1 VIVKRQSHA
10 EKLLNLDITSIRFG
24 RSWMCMYKNVVSK
37 EHQEFIKAHKL
48 RKGSIIITQISLL
61 VLFFALWEI
70 AAYFKWIDPFI
81 MSQPSRVFKTII
93 NLTRDGSIFT
103 HTGIT
108 VLETIIGFLS
118 GTILGTIIAIL
129 LWWSEFVAKVLDPY
143 LVVLNALP
151 KTALGPIIL
160 VWIGGTVS
168 SIIVMALLIS
178 VIVTILNVYLAFE
191 SCDEDKVK
199 LLRTLGASK
208 LQILTKV
215 VLPSSI
221 PAIISV
227 LKINVGLSLVGV
239 IVGEFLVSR
248 AGLGYLIIYGGQVFK
263 MDLVMTSV
271 LILAVAAALM
281 YLSVAW
287 FEKKLNKMR

>member
-1 VIVKRQSHA
+1 
-10 EKLLNLDITSIRFG
+10 
-24 RSWMCMYKNVVSK
+24 MYKEMISK
-37 EHQEFIKAHKL
+37 EHEEFI
-48 RKGSIIITQISLL
+48 RKNKRWKTSIAVSQISLL
-61 VLFFALWEI
+61 ILFFALWEI
-70 AAYFKWIDPFI
+70 AAHLKWIDPFI
-81 MSQPSRVFKTII
+81 MSQPSRVVKTII
-93 NLTRDGSIFT
+93 NLTANGSIFK

-118 GTILGTIIAIL
+118 GTILGTIIAVI
-129 LWWSEFVAKVLDPY
+129 LWWSDFVAKVLDPY

-160 VWIGGTVS
+160 VWIGGTAS

-178 VIVTILNVYLAFE
+178 IVVTILNVYLAFE
-191 SCDEDKVK
+191 SCDEDKIK
-199 LLRTLGASK
+199 LLKTFGATK
-208 LQILTKV
+208 LQILSKV
-215 VLPSSI
+215 ILPSSV

-239 IVGEFLVSR
+239 IVGEFLVSK

-271 LILAVAAALM
+271 LILAIAAALM
-281 YLSVAW
+281 YLSVNW

>member
-1 VIVKRQSHA
+1 
-10 EKLLNLDITSIRFG
+10 
-24 RSWMCMYKNVVSK
+24 MYNNVVSK
-37 EHQEFIKAHKL
+37 EHEEFLRSHKL
-48 RKGSIIITQISLL
+48 RKNSIIITQTTIL

-70 AAYFKWIDPFI
+70 AAYLKWIDPFI
-81 MSQPSRVFKTII
+81 MSQPSRVLRTLI
-93 NLTRDGSIFT
+93 NLTADGSIFM

-118 GTILGTIIAIL
+118 GTILGTLIAIM

-199 LLRTLGASK
+199 LLRTLGATK

-215 VLPSSI
+215 VIPSSI

-227 LKINVGLSLVGV
+227 MKINVGLSLVGV

-263 MDLVMTSV
+263 MDLVMTSI

>member
-1 VIVKRQSHA
+1 MYSENVSREHLEYIRKHKIRKTAIRTSQ
-10 EKLLNLDITSIRFG
+10 LL
-24 RSWMCMYKNVVSK
+24 
-37 EHQEFIKAHKL
+37 
-48 RKGSIIITQISLL
+48 LL

-70 AAYFKWIDPFI
+70 AANLKWIDPFI
-81 MSQPSRVFKTII
+81 MSQPSRVVKTIVA
-93 NLTRDGSIFT
+93 LTADGSIFT
-103 HTGIT
+103 HTGVT

-118 GTILGTIIAIL
+118 GTILGTLIAIV
-129 LWWSEFVAKVLDPY
+129 LWWSDFTSKVLDPY

-160 VWIGGTVS
+160 VWIGGTMG
-168 SIIVMALLIS
+168 SIIVMALLVSI
-178 VIVTILNVYLAFE
+178 IVTILNVYLAFV
-191 SCDEDKVK
+191 SVDEDKVK
-199 LLRTLGASK
+199 LLTTLGATK
-208 LQILTKV
+208 PQILNKV
-215 VLPSSI
+215 VLPASV

-239 IVGEFLVSR
+239 IVGEFLVSK

-271 LILAVAAALM
+271 IILAVAAALM

-287 FEKKLNKMR
+287 LEKKLTKMR

>member
-1 VIVKRQSHA
+1 MSNINA
-10 EKLLNLDITSIRFG
+10 
-24 RSWMCMYKNVVSK
+24 SK
-37 EHQEFIKAHKL
+37 EHQEFLQKYRVRKL
-48 RKGSIIITQISLL
+48 SIAVSQISLL

-70 AAYFKWIDPFI
+70 AARLKWIDPFI
-81 MSQPSRVFKTII
+81 MSQPTRVLKTIFT
-93 NLTRDGSIFT
+93 LTADGSLFM

-118 GTILGTIIAIL
+118 GTILGTIIAII
-129 LWWSEFVAKVLDPY
+129 LWWSDFVAKVLDPY

-160 VWIGGTVS
+160 VWIGGTAS

-178 VIVTILNVYLAFE
+178 IVVTILNVYLAFE
-191 SCDEDKVK
+191 SCDEDKIK
-199 LLRTLGASK
+199 LLTTLGATK
-208 LQILTKV
+208 LQILTNV
-215 VLPSSI
+215 ILPASV

-239 IVGEFLVSR
+239 IVGEFLVSK

-271 LILAVAAALM
+271 LILAIAAALM
-281 YLSVAW
+281 YLSVNW
-287 FEKKLNKMR
+287 FEKKLNNMR

>member
-1 VIVKRQSHA
+1 
-10 EKLLNLDITSIRFG
+10 
-24 RSWMCMYKNVVSK
+24 MYSENVSK
-37 EHQEFIKAHKL
+37 EHLEYIRRHKI
-48 RKGSIIITQISLL
+48 RKTAIRVCQCLLL

-70 AAYFKWIDPFI
+70 AADLKWIDPFI
-81 MSQPSRVFKTII
+81 MSQPSRVVKTII
-93 NLTRDGSIFT
+93 TLTRDGSIFT

-118 GTILGTIIAIL
+118 GTILGTLIAII
-129 LWWSEFVAKVLDPY
+129 LWWSDFTSKVLDPY

-160 VWIGGTVS
+160 VWIGGTMS

-178 VIVTILNVYLAFE
+178 IVVTILNVYLAFV
-191 SCDEDKVK
+191 SVDEDKIK
-199 LLRTLGASK
+199 LLTTLGATK
-208 LQILTKV
+208 PQILRKV
-215 VLPSSI
+215 VLPSSV

-239 IVGEFLVSR
+239 IVGEFLVSK

-281 YLSVAW
+281 YLSVSW
-287 FEKKLNKMR
+287 LEKKLTKMR

>member
-1 VIVKRQSHA
+1 
-10 EKLLNLDITSIRFG
+10 
-24 RSWMCMYKNVVSK
+24 MYKELISK
-37 EHQEFIKAHKL
+37 EHQEYLQKHKL
-48 RKGSIIITQISLL
+48 RKISIAVSQAALL

-70 AAYFKWIDPFI
+70 AARLKWIDPFI
-81 MSQPSRVFKTII
+81 MSQPSRVLKTIV
-93 NLTRDGSIFT
+93 NLAADGSLFK

-108 VLETIIGFLS
+108 VLETVVGFLS
-118 GTILGTIIAIL
+118 GTILGTLIAIA
-129 LWWSEFVAKVLDPY
+129 LWWSDFAAKVLDPY

-160 VWIGGTVS
+160 VWIGGTAS

-178 VIVTILNVYLAFE
+178 IVVTILNVYLAFIT
-191 SCDEDKVK
+191 CDEDKIK
-199 LLRTLGASK
+199 LLTTLGATK

-215 VLPSSI
+215 VLPASM

-239 IVGEFLVSR
+239 IVGEFLVSK

-271 LILAVAAALM
+271 LILAAAAALM

-287 FEKKLNKMR
+287 LEKKLNKMR